1 MPDSQ
6 PIQAGPSAGHEASQ
20 SAANGT
26 PVSGAQETIRA
37 YRVDSDG
44 SRVWGALTRL
54 APDALSPGNL
64 VIRSRYAGI
73 NYKDALAATAAG
85 KVIRKFPR
93 IGGLEVVGEVLSSED
108 PRFAPGQ
115 TVIAHSMGMGVDHD
129 GGFAQRVRVPADWA
143 LPLPEG
149 LSAFEAGAIGVA
161 GYSAALAIELL
172 EQQGLSVDAGP
183 VLINGATGSVAS
195 LAIGMLAGKGYEVV
209 ALTGKPDAAERLRA
223 RGAVRVIAAADVEDT
238 GRPLEKAQW
247 AAAIDSVGGAQ
258 LSWLA
263 RSMQNRGLIA
273 SLGNAGGN
281 ELATSVL
288 PFILRGVRL
297 IGVNV
302 MVYIDLK
309 RHLWSR
315 LASDLKPAG
324 LQEHTRLITLDELPA
339 RLQAMLDGRSEGRA
353 VVEFSR

>member
-1 MPDSQ
+1 MRESK
-6 PIQAGPSAGHEASQ
+6 PIEGTPSASD
-20 SAANGT
+20 T
-26 PVSGAQETIRA
+26 VRA
-37 YRVDSDG
+37 YRIESDG
-44 SRVWGALTRL
+44 TRVWGALTRL
-54 APDALSPGNL
+54 SRDALSPGNL

-73 NYKDALAATAAG
+73 NYKDALAGTTAG

-108 PRFAPGQ
+108 ARFAPGD

-129 GGFAQRVRVPADWA
+129 GGFAEQVRVPADWA

-149 LSAFEAGAIGVA
+149 MSAFEAGAIGVA
-161 GYSAALAIELL
+161 GYSAALSIELL
-172 EQQGLSVDAGP
+172 EREGMSPGAGP

-195 LAIGMLAGKGYEVV
+195 MAVGMLSCKGYEVV
-209 ALTGKPDAAERLRA
+209 ALTGKREAADRLKA
-223 RGAVRVIAAADVEDT
+223 RGAARVIVSGELEDA

-258 LSWLA
+258 LSWLV
-263 RSMQNRGLIA
+263 RSMQNKGLIA

-309 RHLWSR
+309 RHLWGR

-324 LQEHTRLITLDELPA
+324 LPENTRLITLDELPA
-339 RLQAMLDGRSEGRA
+339 RMQAMLEGRSDGRA
-353 VVEFSR
+353 VVEFGR